1 MLKPFRIRALATALA
16 AALGV
21 SGCATPY
28 VVKLPEP
35 KVAPSARSIEQAL
48 GYLNDTRKVYRNAVE
63 AQVNDEQ
70 VASNA
75 LVGAGALIAALALG
89 QVHRDGVLGVATI
102 AGTGYALTNN
112 NLPRARL
119 QVHVE
124 ALKALNCAE
133 RAALPLAISDTENT
147 GLSKAV
153 EELKG
158 GRLLLQAEL
167 RKARVV
173 RDSALGTDQW
183 RKAFPEAEAAVNE
196 ILTQTAQS
204 VTAAEAFQ
212 SASDRAAISLV
223 SWVNT
228 VRDNSI
234 SSLADARSPL
244 AEVPRLVLGLAK
256 DMGTFAPGAG
266 VDSLIAGALKNATP
280 ASISMTGVGS
290 KSDLETALDDLDK
303 VARNTVAL
311 QAPVNAALRGR
322 NTTFADDA
330 FKDCNVAQ
338 VVTALAVTPTP
349 LKFSAQ
355 DGGQRVLELKGGVKP
370 YFLQLDGG
378 PVAGLSYPTGP
389 IRGGEAEI
397 SLKAG
402 AVTSGVKTGL
412 RASDS
417 SAAGQGVRI
426 EIEIVAPAAAASAPA
441 AAASAAVVTPPKP
454 AQPKAKAPTAPPTSV
469 DAALAALKKVG
480 KFASSGVTFERKGLP
495 VKVGDR
501 IEITVI
507 CPATGTTVFKR
518 AELAKSYLSTVGIM
532 DFPVDKVSLLTE
544 PPTCAPS

>member
-28 VVKLPEP
+28 VVKLPES
-35 KVAPSARSIEQAL
+35 KIAPSARSIEQAL
-48 GYLNDTRKVYRNAVE
+48 GYLNDTRKVYRDAIA

-70 VASNA
+70 TASNA
-75 LVGAGALIAALALG
+75 FIGAGALVTALALG
-89 QVHRDGVLGVATI
+89 KVHRDGVLGVATI

-119 QVHVE
+119 QIHVE
-124 ALKALNCAE
+124 SLKALNCAE
-133 RAALPLAISDTENT
+133 RAALPLAISDAEKK
-147 GLSKAV
+147 GLSTAV
-153 EELKG
+153 DELKG

-173 RDSALGTDQW
+173 RDSAPGADQW

-204 VTAAEAFQ
+204 VTAGEAFQ
-212 SASDRAAISLV
+212 NASDRAAVSVV

-228 VRDNSI
+228 IRDNSI

-244 AEVPRLVLGLAK
+244 AEVPRLIQGLAK

-266 VDSLIAGALKNATP
+266 VDSLLAGALKNATS

-290 KSDLETALDDLDK
+290 KSDLETALDELDK
-303 VARNTVAL
+303 VARRTAAL

-338 VVTALAVTPTP
+338 VVTAFTVTPTP

-355 DGGQRVLELKGGVKP
+355 DGGQRVLELKGGLKP

-402 AVTSGVKTGL
+402 AVTSGMKSGL

-417 SAAGQGVRI
+417 SPAGQGVRI

-441 AAASAAVVTPPKP
+441 AAASAATGTPPKP
-454 AQPKAKAPTAPPTSV
+454 AQPKAKPPTAPTSV

-495 VKVGDR
+495 VKAGDR

-507 CPATGTTVFKR
+507 CPATGTAVFKR
-518 AELAKSYLSTVGIM
+518 AELAKSYLSTVGVM
-532 DFPVDKVSLLTE
+532 DFPVDKVSLSTE